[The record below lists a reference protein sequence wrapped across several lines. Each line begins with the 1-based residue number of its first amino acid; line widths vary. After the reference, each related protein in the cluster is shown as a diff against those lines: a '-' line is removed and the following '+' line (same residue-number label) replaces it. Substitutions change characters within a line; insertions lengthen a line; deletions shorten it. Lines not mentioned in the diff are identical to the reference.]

1 MRLFKI
7 FILCFLVTFIAT
19 AQKQNYPKQWEKVMA
34 FEDKGLIKSANE
46 TVENIYHK
54 AKKSHNEPQIIKCFF
69 FKAKYMQTLEEEA
82 QSRIIQL
89 LQAEI
94 EAASVPSKAL
104 LNLVYAKCLQSYL
117 EKNYWSKINQRTNT
131 DSSDNTSFLTWTKQ
145 DFETNIE
152 AIYEKTLED
161 EDALK
166 QTSLAKYETIFD
178 YPSKK
183 YLDNESLLNYV
194 WKENLAFWSSKV
206 DYNERYEIEN
216 FQAQLSSQSKD
227 FLSINIKTFKKN
239 SSKVLEFQQKIEKQ
253 NPSTENQF
261 TRMKFWNEFY
271 NKYDSLNQT
280 YLNALNRL
288 QKETKNESLIQKIL
302 VEKGTAFKNSA
313 SKETNPSFNQKAI
326 AHLDS
331 ALAINI
337 TSEALNQALKVKHEI
352 TLKKVELKFQQ
363 EIYPNENAR
372 ALVNF
377 KNVEKLKLSFFKVE
391 MAFLKKWL
399 EALQDKETIDNTK
412 ISSVVFSGKAEIS
425 QEYSLPSKTDYFEYS
440 TEIILPNLSLG
451 TYFITYNDNIDS
463 TNILNRLITVTNF
476 SVLEEIES
484 IEDNNYTKRYY
495 VLNRKTG
502 EPIKQVQIDADNF
515 YLETDK
521 VGFASYTSKKHQDIN
536 PSIIALEKDNDFLL
550 IRNQGYSSQFESY
563 KIHDKVEAK
572 VEFYIARAIYR
583 PGQTVHYKG
592 IAIQKKNNKTSLIPQ
607 LRLEIELEDANNK
620 TIGTSTVTCNEL
632 GAFSGEFKLPENGL
646 TGEFTISANE
656 PNDVKDALYDTKE
669 DEHPI
674 WDKTD
679 LDDSEISFNVEEYK
693 RPKFEVSFLPNIE
706 TYTFGQK
713 ITINGK
719 ATALAGSSV
728 ANAQVVYTIHAN
740 FEFLRTDTLTTDTF
754 GNFTITFEAENENNY
769 LEVIYAIDAT
779 VTDLNGET
787 HKTNTSIKAGK
798 KSLKLDVIIPSIIKT
813 KNRNALTLEST
824 NLNGKFKP
832 TPGEV
837 RLYYNKGISDKF
849 KKRTFEQPEIQSIS
863 KQDFERLFPFEE
875 YEEIKNKDSLVYTL
889 KVDTGKESEMSL
901 DFLKGFSSGDYYAKF
916 IAKDSLG
923 NKIESQSEYFT
934 LKQSNEK
941 LNFEGLFALEQI
953 NNNPKKDGFVE
964 VKLTARLPNLYV
976 LATGNHGNGV
986 LWQEQKTIL
995 NQENVFKIPLEKS
1008 IEKAI
1013 NIGVECVFDGQ
1024 YFSKDLSINLEEKT
1038 YKMDLEVEVMRD
1050 KIQPNSLEKWSFQ
1063 LKQDDPFLTAELLAS
1078 MYDASLDNFT
1088 TKKWEGLNFRDYYG
1102 RHAYAHF
1109 KSKLTFDTQN
1119 MALKYQKTP
1128 IKKHQIAP
1136 EKNELIWFGFNFN
1149 RSGFVSYKKQIINK
1163 HSNLKSMVWGIVTD
1177 ENNEPL
1183 PGVNI
1188 NIKGTTRGVST
1199 DADGFYSLN
1208 AAMGET
1214 LIFSYIGFESKEVKI
1229 TTQNIDTTLEG
1240 INSALEEVVVVSE
1253 MSIEK
1258 ETLSAS
1264 VAQIKILSPEVVKD
1278 EELYSVIEIPQIK
1291 TRTNFAET
1299 AFFYPHIKIDENGK
1313 FSFEFTAPET
1323 LTRWKLRLMAH
1334 NSAAQTAYLE
1344 KAIVTQKELMVM
1356 PNFPR
1361 FFREKDKIVLHTT
1374 IANLSKETQNG
1385 TAYLQLF
1392 DAKNMKSIDAIC
1404 SNKNINKNFSTQP
1417 NGSTDVSWEI
1427 TIPEGLEGL
1436 QYKIIAKAG
1445 NFTDGE
1451 ENIVPVLTNNMLVTE
1466 SLPIWAKGHTKKEY
1480 VFENLKNNTSST
1492 LQNHLLTLQYT
1503 SNPTWS
1509 VLQSLPYLMEFE
1521 HECAEQ
1527 TFSRFYSNALAGDI
1541 INTNPKIAA
1550 VFENWRKNGALNAT
1564 LEKNETLKS
1573 ILLNE
1578 TPWVLDAKSEA
1589 EKKQRV
1595 ALLFD
1600 LEKLQ
1605 NSQNVALTK
1614 LEGKQKS
1621 SGAFAWFDGGNDS
1634 YFITQHILAGLGH
1647 LKALKAGNAS
1657 EERVNKII
1665 QKAIPFLD
1673 DSNNQFLAQKR
1684 KSRYGSQQDF
1694 HYLYTRSFY
1703 LKTYPLETALK
1714 DSINKVLNHYQN
1726 NWQQFSL
1733 YEKGMLS
1740 LIYQRFGRHET
1751 AKNIIAHLKETASRN
1766 ADWGMYWIANKSG
1779 WYWYQA
1785 PIETQ
1790 ALLIEAFSEVTND
1803 TKSVEEMKVWLLKN
1817 KQIKSWAST
1826 KATTEAVYAL
1836 LMTGKDW
1843 LNTKDNAIIK
1853 VGNEKIKL
1861 NTQEKEAETGYIK
1874 IDWKKNEI
1882 TQKMATLS
1890 IENKSDVPSF
1900 GGYYWQYFE
1909 DLDKIKGNSGSS
1921 LAVSKELYLHS
1932 MENGKAILKRITSEN
1947 PIKVGDAVTVRLI
1960 ITAKEAVDYI
1970 HLKDMR
1976 ASCFEPTNVLSHY
1989 EWKDRLSYYMSTKD
2003 VATHFFFDKIPQGTF
2018 VLEYSMRATNTGN
2031 FSNGITT
2038 IQSMYAPEFT
2048 SHSKGIRVNV
2058 GK

>member
-1 MRLFKI
+1 MKPFKI
-7 FILCFLVTFIAT
+7 FILCFFITSIAV
-19 AQKQNYPKQWEKVMA
+19 AQKQDYSKQWEKVMA

-46 TVENIYHK
+46 AVENIYLK
-54 AKKSHNEPQIIKCFF
+54 AKNHQNEPQIIKCFF
-69 FKAKYMQTLEEEA
+69 FKAKYLNTLQEDA
-82 QSRIIQL
+82 QSKIIQL

-94 EAASVPSKAL
+94 EDASTPSKAL
-104 LNLVYAKCLQSYL
+104 LNLVYAQCLQSYF
-117 EKNYWSKINQRTNT
+117 EKNYWSKINQRTNI
-131 DSSDNTSFLTWTKQ
+131 DSIDNASFLTWTKQ
-145 DFETNIE
+145 DFETSIE
-152 AIYEKTLED
+152 AIYQKTLED
-161 EDALK
+161 EEALK
-166 QTSLAKYETIFD
+166 QTSLAKYEAIFD
-178 YPSKK
+178 YPTKK
-183 YLDNESLLNYV
+183 YLENESLLNYV
-194 WKENLAFWSSKV
+194 WEKNIDFWSSKI
-206 DYNERYEIEN
+206 DYLERSEIEIN
-216 FQAQLSSQSKD
+216 QAQLSSQNKD
-227 FLSINIKTFKKN
+227 FLSLNNKTFKK
-239 SSKVLEFQQKIEKQ
+239 SSGRVLEFQQKIEKQ
-253 NPSTENQF
+253 NPSSENQF
-261 TRMKFWNEFY
+261 TRIKFWNGFY
-271 NKYDSLNQT
+271 RNSDFFNQT

-288 QKETKNESLIQKIL
+288 QKETKSDSLIQKIL
-302 VEKGTAFKNSA
+302 VEKATIFKKAA
-313 SKETNPSFNQKAI
+313 SKETYPDFNQKAI
-326 AHLDS
+326 IILDG

-337 TSEALNQALKVKHEI
+337 TSEALNQALKLKNEI
-352 TLKKVELKFQQ
+352 TLKKVELEYQQ
-363 EIYPNENAR
+363 QIYPNENAR

-377 KNVEKLKLSFFKVE
+377 KNVDNLKLSFYKVE
-391 MAFLKKWL
+391 TAKLKKWL
-399 EALQDKETIDNTK
+399 AGLKDKENIKDEK
-412 ISSVVFSGKAEIS
+412 ISSEILSGKAEIS
-425 QEYSLPSKTDYFEYS
+425 QEYKLPTKNDYFQYS
-440 TEIILPNLSLG
+440 TEIILPKLDIG
-451 TYFITYNDNIDS
+451 TYFVAYNDNADS
-463 TNILNRLITVTNF
+463 TNIINRLITVTNF
-476 SVLEEIES
+476 SVLEDQEN
-484 IEDNNYTKRYY
+484 IEDKHYTIHYY

-502 EPIKQVQIDADNF
+502 QTIEKVQIDSDQF
-515 YLETDK
+515 HLETDNAG
-521 VGFASYTSKKHQDIN
+521 VASYSSKKYQDVN
-536 PSIIALEKDNDFLL
+536 PTFITLEKENDFLM
-550 IRNQGYSSQFESY
+550 IRTQGYSNRFEGY
-563 KIHDKVEAK
+563 ELDDKVEAK
-572 VEFYIARAIYR
+572 VEFYLDRAIYR
-583 PGQTVHYKG
+583 PGQTVRYKG

-607 LRLEIELEDANNK
+607 LRLEIELQNANYQ
-620 TIGTSTVTCNEL
+620 TIGTSVVTCNEL

-656 PNDVKDALYDTKE
+656 PNDVEDALYDTKE

-679 LDDSEISFNVEEYK
+679 LEDSEISFKVEEYK
-693 RPKFEVSFLPNIE
+693 RPKFEVGFLPNIE

-728 ANAQVVYTIHAN
+728 ANAQVVYTIDAN
-740 FEFLRTDTLTTDTF
+740 HEFLRTDTLTTDTF
-754 GNFTITFEAENENNY
+754 GNFTITFEAENEDNHS
-769 LEVIYAIDAT
+769 EVLYAIDAT

-787 HKTNTSIKAGK
+787 HETNTSIKAGK
-798 KSLKLDVIIPSIIKT
+798 NSLKLNVNIPSIIKT
-813 KNRNALTLEST
+813 KTKNTFTLEST

-832 TPGEV
+832 TQGEV

-863 KQDFERLFPFEE
+863 KQDFERLFPYEE

-889 KVDTGKESEMSL
+889 KVDTGKETEMNL

-923 NKIESQSEYFT
+923 HEIESQREYFT
-934 LKQSNEK
+934 LKQSDEK
-941 LNFEGLFALEQI
+941 LNFEGLFTLEQI
-953 NNNPKKDGFVE
+953 NHNPKNDGYAE

-976 LATGNHGNGV
+976 LATGNHRNGV
-986 LWQEQKTIL
+986 FWQEQKVISG
-995 NQENVFKIPLEKS
+995 QENIFKIPLEKS
-1008 IEKAI
+1008 IENAI

-1024 YFSKDLSINLEEKT
+1024 YFSKDLKI
-1038 YKMDLEVEVMRD
+1038 YFDVDVYQMALEVEIIRN
-1050 KIQPNSLEKWSFQ
+1050 KIQPNSHETWSFKLNQ
-1063 LKQDDPFLTAELLAS
+1063 HNQASAAELLAS
-1078 MYDASLDNFT
+1078 MYDVSLDNFT
-1088 TKKWEGLNFRDYYG
+1088 TQKWEGLSFNDYY
-1102 RHAYAHF
+1102 RKNTYAHL
-1109 KSKLTFDTQN
+1109 KSKLTFENQSFQ
-1119 MALKYQKTP
+1119 LKNQT
-1128 IKKHQIAP
+1128 IKSKQYHIGP

-1149 RSGFVSYKKQIINK
+1149 IGGFVAYKKQIINK
-1163 HSNLKSMVWGIVTD
+1163 YQNQKSLVWGIVTD

-1183 PGVNI
+1183 PGVSI

-1199 DADGFYSLN
+1199 DVDGFYSFN
-1208 AAMGET
+1208 AAIGET
-1214 LIFSYIGFESKEVKI
+1214 LIFSFIGFESKEVKI
-1229 TTQNIDTTLEG
+1229 TSQNIDLILEG
-1240 INSALEEVVVVSE
+1240 SNSALEEVVVSRL
-1253 MSIEK
+1253 SIEK
-1258 ETLSAS
+1258 KSLSAS
-1264 VAQIKILSPEVVKD
+1264 VAQVKFLPPEVVKD
-1278 EELYSVIEIPQIK
+1278 EEVFSVIEIPQIK

-1299 AFFYPHIKIDENGK
+1299 AFFYPHIKIDEKGR

-1323 LTRWKLRLMAH
+1323 LTRWKLRLLAH

-1392 DAKNMKSIDAIC
+1392 DAKNMKNIDAIC

-1427 TIPEGLEGL
+1427 SIPEGLEGL
-1436 QYKIIAKAG
+1436 QYKIVAKAG
-1445 NFTDGE
+1445 SFTDGE
-1451 ENIVPVLTNNMLVTE
+1451 ENIVPVLTNNLLVTE
-1466 SLPIWAKGHTKKEY
+1466 SLPIWVKGHDKKEF
-1480 VFENLKNNTSST
+1480 VLENLKNNTSST
-1492 LQNHLLTLQYT
+1492 LQNHLLTLEYIT
-1503 SNPTWS
+1503 NPTWS

-1527 TFSRFYSNALAGDI
+1527 TFSRFYSNALASEI
-1541 INTNPKIAA
+1541 INSNPKIAE
-1550 VFENWRKNGALNAT
+1550 VFETWRKNDALNAT
-1564 LEKNETLKS
+1564 LEQNETLKS

-1600 LEKLQ
+1600 LEKLK
-1605 NSQNVALTK
+1605 NSQSLALNK
-1614 LEGKQKS
+1614 LEAKQKS
-1621 SGAFAWFDGGNDS
+1621 SGAFAWFDGGGDN
-1634 YFITQHILAGLGH
+1634 YYITQHILAGLGH
-1647 LKALKAGNAS
+1647 LKALKTRNVS
-1657 EERVNKII
+1657 EERINKII

-1673 DSNNQFLAQKR
+1673 HSNNQLLANKR
-1684 KSRYGSQQDF
+1684 QSRYGSQQDF

-1703 LKTYPLETALK
+1703 LKTHPLETALK
-1714 DSINKVLNHYQN
+1714 DSINKVLDHYQN

-1740 LIYQRFGRHET
+1740 LIYQRFDRHET
-1751 AKNIIAHLKETASRN
+1751 SKNIIAHLKETASNN
-1766 ADWGMYWIANKSG
+1766 ADWGMYWITNKSG

-1790 ALLIEAFSEVTND
+1790 ALLIEAFSEVAND

-1826 KATTEAVYAL
+1826 KATTEAIYAL

-1843 LNTKDNAIIK
+1843 LNTKDNAIAK

-1861 NTQEKEAETGYIK
+1861 KAQETETGYIK
-1874 IDWKKNEI
+1874 IDWKKDEI
-1882 TQKMATLS
+1882 TKKMATLS
-1890 IENKSDVPSF
+1890 IENKSDVPGY

-1909 DLDKIKGNSGSS
+1909 DLDKIKGNSGGS
-1921 LAVSKELYLHS
+1921 LVVSKELYLHS
-1932 MENGKAILKRITSEN
+1932 SVNGKNILKRITSEN
-1947 PIKVGDAVTVRLI
+1947 PIKVGDLITVRLI

-1989 EWKDRLSYYMSTKD
+1989 EWKDRLSYYLSTKD
-2003 VATHFFFDKIPQGTF
+2003 VATHFFFENIPQGTF
-2018 VLEYSMRATNTGN
+2018 VLEYDVRATNSGN